1 MTVVAKGATIAPA
14 PPFPELDPR
23 LFEASRYRF
32 VALKLLTSRDS
43 GYWMVARPGRW
54 TTFQREELAK
64 WAGLLPLDLW
74 LEEVFSAEELYCE
87 AWVLG
92 RWVPAS
98 WWRMVELYRSSDA
111 GNSCLTPTQQLAAR
125 IRDVRARHIG
135 RKPALG
141 ELACHLTDHEGMM
154 KSEAVETAKLAG
166 DEVYEQ
172 YWSGQLKNGRK
183 RIRDGKT
190 CRFCE

>member
-1 MTVVAKGATIAPA
+1 MAKGTSTAPS

-32 VALKLLTSRDS
+32 MALKFLTSKNS
-43 GYWMVARPGRW
+43 GHWMIARPGRW
-54 TTFQREELAK
+54 MTFDRDKLAQ
-64 WAGLLPLDLW
+64 WAGRVPFELW

-87 AWVLG
+87 AWVQG

-98 WWRMVELYRSSDA
+98 WWRMVELYRSSTA
-111 GNSCLTPTQQLAAR
+111 GQSCLSPTKQLALR
-125 IRDVRARHIG
+125 IREVRARHVG

-141 ELACHLTDHEGMM
+141 ELACHLADHEGMT
-154 KSEAVETAKLAG
+154 KVEAVETARLAG
-166 DEVYEQ
+166 YEVYEQ
-172 YWSGQLKNGRK
+172 YWPNTVKNGRK
-183 RIRDGKT
+183 RLQRGKI